1 MEARYLVCYDM
12 RFLLLSIPFFLAAGE
27 LGDFAPLVNAF
38 GIAAVL
44 AFVLTKLEPRLRNI
58 ETAIDR
64 MSRALL
70 LVVVSKDGPS
80 TAEREQA
87 QIILDELGEKGDK

>member
-1 MEARYLVCYDM
+1 MM
-12 RFLLLSIPFFLAAGE
+12 RIVIIAAPFVLAAGDFGE
-27 LGDFAPLVNAF
+27 FAPLINA
-38 GIAAVL
+38 GGLAAVL
-44 AFVLTKLEPRLRNI
+44 VFVLSKLEPRLRSI
-58 ETAIDR
+58 ETSIDR

-87 QIILDELGEKGDK
+87 QIILDELRAEERRRR